1 MKKITTISIS
11 AIAMIVS
18 ASVWANSN
26 AHGNDEAEMPMMNDG
41 ENSTMMDSQT
51 TENEITVGDRHKQ
64 HHEKAMM
71 GAGNHGMMMDPHMM
85 HMMQHYQMGR
95 QQHHDM
101 APMGGSKG
109 GMMMDPEVMQK
120 RQQHMENM
128 EQRLANIE
136 ALLTRLVEQQK
147 P

>member
-26 AHGNDEAEMPMMNDG
+26 AHGNDEAEMPMMNDS

-85 HMMQHYQMGR
+85 QMMMGHYQMGQH
-95 QQHHDM
+95 QQHNTSS
-101 APMGGSKG
+101 MGGGKDD
-109 GMMMDPEVMQK
+109 MMNPEMMQK

>member
-1 MKKITTISIS
+1 MKKFKTISIS

-26 AHGNDEAEMPMMNDG
+26 AHGNDQAEMPMVNDS
-41 ENSTMMDSQT
+41 ENSTMMDSQA
-51 TENEITVGDRHKQ
+51 TENKITTGDRHKQ
-64 HHEKAMM
+64 HHEKSMM
-71 GAGNHGMMMDPHMM
+71 GEGSHGMMMDPHMM
-85 HMMQHYQMGR
+85 HMMQHYKMG
-95 QQHHDM
+95 QHQHHDM
-101 APMGGSKG
+101 ASMGGSSG
-109 GMMMDPEVMQK
+109 GMMMKPEMMQK

-136 ALLTRLVEQQK
+136 ALLTKLVELQK

>member
-26 AHGNDEAEMPMMNDG
+26 AHGNDEAEMPMMNDS
-41 ENSTMMDSQT
+41 ENSTMMNSQP
-51 TENEITVGDRHKQ
+51 TENKITTGDRHQQ
-64 HHEKAMM
+64 HHEKSMM
-71 GAGNHGMMMDPHMM
+71 GEGSHGMMMDPHMM
-85 HMMQHYQMGR
+85 HMMQHYQMGQ

-101 APMGGSKG
+101 ASMGGSKD
-109 GMMMDPEVMQK
+109 GMMMDPEVMQN
-120 RQQHMENM
+120 RQQHMGNM